1 MKKTIKKESTNQPKA
16 KDQAMNTH
24 SKTFE
29 SPLHEFLGM
38 THEDIVADTKA
49 RGLDPATE
57 IASMR
62 RLSRVLTAKYR
73 DIIEKEDAPIPAFEK
88 LFPIYREAVAAGSP
102 EWAGAIAEPERASL
116 MDVLGRGNVNEL
128 MWARVSGWS
137 MKDEGIKDGDL
148 ILVDTSQTANDGD
161 IVLAN
166 VHGLGQVVKRLRLNG
181 KTIIL
186 ESANPD
192 YVSIEV
198 NSTSELNIQGVVV
211 GRAGKM

>member
-1 MKKTIKKESTNQPKA
+1 MTSHSTA
-16 KDQAMNTH
+16 
-24 SKTFE
+24 FE
-29 SPLHEFLGM
+29 SPLHQFLGL
-38 THEDIVADTKA
+38 THDDIVAETKA
-49 RGLDPATE
+49 QGLDPSTE

-62 RLSRVLTAKYR
+62 RLSRVLAAKYH
-73 DIIEKEDAPIPAFEK
+73 DIVEKENTPTPAFEK

-102 EWAGAIAEPERASL
+102 EWAGTVAEPEQASL

-181 KTIIL
+181 KKIVL

-198 NSTSELNIQGVVV
+198 DNASEMNIQGVVV